1 LERAASI
8 FPRFSYD
15 QSDKR
20 NLETELQTSIQKE
33 PVFDELESLVR
44 VKEAEAKMF
53 QARADE
59 ARRDAEGLKRI
70 AIAKKEKSEE
80 EYVSRIAKLRLAE
93 AEETRKQKIEEVQA
107 LERAHREYS
116 DMKLR
121 MQADIKDLLLKME
134 ATRQS

>member
-1 LERAASI
+1 
-8 FPRFSYD
+8 
-15 QSDKR
+15 
-20 NLETELQTSIQKE
+20 
-33 PVFDELESLVR
+33 
-44 VKEAEAKMF
+44 MF